1 MKSNTDKEVKD
12 ITADEWKNEVI
23 EAKLP
28 VLVDFWAPW
37 CPWCM
42 RLMPVFEEVSK
53 QYDDKLI
60 FAKVNVEEHQ
70 DIAQANGILGI
81 PIMKMFC
88 NGRNV
93 GELVGYMS
101 KEKLVQEL
109 DKMLST
115 IKECLTQSSTLPK
128 EMITK

>member
-1 MKSNTDKEVKD
+1 MISVEIGSNDWQSK
-12 ITADEWKNEVI
+12 
-23 EAKLP
+23 
-28 VLVDFWAPW
+28 VLSSKIPIIVDFWAPW

-53 QYDDKLI
+53 LYVGKLI
-60 FAKVNVEEHQ
+60 FTKVNVEEHQ
-70 DIAQANGILGI
+70 DIAQANDILGI
-81 PIMKMFC
+81 PVMKIFC
-88 NGRNV
+88 DGKNM

-109 DKMLST
+109 DKLLST
-115 IKECLTQSSTLPK
+115 IKECLTQSSTLQK

>member
-1 MKSNTDKEVKD
+1 MTAVEINSNDWQEKVLSSKMP
-12 ITADEWKNEVI
+12 VI
-23 EAKLP
+23 
-28 VLVDFWAPW
+28 VDFWAPW

-53 QYDDKLI
+53 QYDGKLI
-60 FAKVNVEEHQ
+60 FAKLNVEEHQ
-70 DIAQANGILGI
+70 DIAQTNGILGI
-81 PIMKMFC
+81 PVMKMFC
-88 NGRNV
+88 DGRNV
-93 GELVGYMS
+93 GEIVGYMS

-115 IKECLTQSSTLPK
+115 IKECLTQSSTLQK